1 VPTRLVD
8 LVPSIAASDPERLR
22 ELMSLLD
29 AALGAV
35 DPEEAVRGFLESE
48 PPAGERI
55 TVVALGKA
63 APAMARGA
71 AAALGGRVRRLVVV
85 SDHTEPVPPGAEL
98 LVGSHPVPT
107 EASVEAGRRLLA
119 AAAEAADHVVF
130 LVSGGGSA
138 LAEVPRPG
146 LSLADLAAA
155 YEKMLLSGVPIEETN
170 TVRAHLSA
178 LKGGRLA
185 AAASAPTTTVVVS
198 DVGSRIELV
207 ASGPTLRCAST
218 PAEALAV
225 LDRHDLIDELPV
237 SIRRV
242 LTDPPEAI
250 DLPPGRVVVVGDCV
264 VAAEAVAAEAERRGI
279 PARLVTTDLRG
290 EASTAAVEALSTTPP
305 GEVGILAGETT
316 VTVRGPGRGG
326 RNQEAALA
334 AAIALD
340 GRDGRFVSFGTDGID
355 GPTDA
360 AGGYVDG
367 ATAFRIRDGGIDPDR
382 ALADNDSHAALAAA
396 SALIRCGPTG
406 VNVADLWLVDRR

>member
-1 VPTRLVD
+1 
-8 LVPSIAASDPERLR
+8 
-22 ELMSLLD
+22 M
-29 AALGAV
+29 
-35 DPEEAVRGFLESE
+35 
-48 PPAGERI
+48 
-55 TVVALGKA
+55 
-63 APAMARGA
+63 
-71 AAALGGRVRRLVVV
+71 
-85 SDHTEPVPPGAEL
+85 
-98 LVGSHPVPT
+98 
-107 EASVEAGRRLLA
+107 
-119 AAAEAADHVVF
+119 
-130 LVSGGGSA
+130 
-138 LAEVPRPG
+138 
-146 LSLADLAAA
+146 
-155 YEKMLLSGVPIEETN
+155 
-170 TVRAHLSA
+170 
-178 LKGGRLA
+178 
-185 AAASAPTTTVVVS
+185 
-198 DVGSRIELV
+198 
-207 ASGPTLRCAST
+207 
-218 PAEALAV
+218 
-225 LDRHDLIDELPV
+225 

-264 VAAEAVAAEAERRGI
+264 VAAEAVAAEAARRGI

-355 GPTDA
+355 GPTDG